1 MRADPEMTRGVIKI
15 ALLLILVIVAWG
27 HGLAVGQYEWP
38 PFSLIR
44 SAYKSVRPNVPV
56 VTLSSYDLRA
66 PILAAFPPKGQIVM
80 VGDLLTEFAP
90 WKGLFPNEEIA
101 NYGISGDT
109 VEGVLARVPS
119 ILASQARK
127 VFLMIGINDLR
138 KGQSVSSIIP
148 TYRSLVE
155 ALGRDGAHVF
165 VQSALCTSATD
176 LNMRV
181 SELNA
186 ELRMFCTMTPERCEF
201 IEVID
206 AVCPPNQS
214 PVDSSLTVDGL
225 HLGPSGYERWRNS
238 IARYVGAK

>member
-1 MRADPEMTRGVIKI
+1 MTRGVIKI
-15 ALLLILVIVAWG
+15 AFLLILVIVAWG
-27 HGLAVGQYEWP
+27 HGLAVGHNEWT

-44 SAYKSVRPNVPV
+44 SAYKTVRPPRNVPV
-56 VTLSSYDLRA
+56 LTLSSYDMRA

-80 VGDLLTEFAP
+80 VGDSLTEFAP
-90 WKGLFPNEEIA
+90 WNGMFPNEEIA

-127 VFLMIGINDLR
+127 VFVMIGINDLR
-138 KGQSVSSIIP
+138 KGQSVSSIMP
-148 TYRSLVE
+148 TYRTLVE
-155 ALGRDGAHVF
+155 ALRRDGAQVF
-165 VQSALCTSATD
+165 VESALCTSATD

-181 SELNA
+181 SKFNA
-186 ELRMFCTMTPERCEF
+186 DLRMFCTMKPERCEF

-206 AVCPPNQS
+206 AVCSHDQS

-225 HLGPSGYERWRNS
+225 HLSPLGYERWRNA
-238 IARYVGAK
+238 IAQYVRAK